1 MLQILLNS
9 FDAAQPIPVHVF
21 VPILVFVMVVIFALS
36 LLMVG
41 NKGRLQ
47 ASEELGFA
55 VEARPIYQIPRNYS
69 TMPPSEKRRVTIQN
83 LYLNHSWDL
92 DGIAR
97 LLELDRL
104 VVHEVLAKSGSLR
117 RR

>member
-1 MLQILLNS
+1 MLQILLNVY
-9 FDAAQPIPVHVF
+9 DAAQSIPIHVF
-21 VPILVFVMVVIFALS
+21 LPMIVFAIVVIFALS

-41 NKGRLQ
+41 SKGHLQ
-47 ASEELGFA
+47 AGKEFGFA

-69 TMPPSEKRRVTIQN
+69 TMQPSEKRRVTIQN

-97 LLELDRL
+97 LLELDR
-104 VVHEVLAKSGSLR
+104 VFVKDVLAKSGHLR
-117 RR
+117 RK